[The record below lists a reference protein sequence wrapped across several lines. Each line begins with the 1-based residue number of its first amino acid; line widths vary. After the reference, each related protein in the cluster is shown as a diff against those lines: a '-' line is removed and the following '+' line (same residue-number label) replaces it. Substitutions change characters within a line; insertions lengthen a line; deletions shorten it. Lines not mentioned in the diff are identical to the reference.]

1 MRARECRQHW
11 RWRASHQC
19 STLFCVATKETWQH
33 FLSALPPSFLS
44 RLSLPNCCQ
53 PDARLVKWRLVN
65 RRLFAPSGGRRPQ
78 PRDSRPSHLAAE
90 PHRGEGRTFPIF
102 CRSAKGW
109 RQQQRPKT
117 GRCIAHFCLPLA
129 PWQQRLPRLPVL
141 TVSSSPSSS
150 PYRTVTAPHCGR
162 WRQPWPFSHFVE
174 SAFAFGILVLPF
186 GTWDFCKLNF
196 IF

>member
-1 MRARECRQHW
+1 MQTALEME
-11 RWRASHQC
+11 SIP
-19 STLFCVATKETWQH
+19 SMFNT
-33 FLSALPPSFLS
+33 FLRCHKRNLAAFSLRTPSVLPLPAVTT
-44 RLSLPNCCQ
+44 RLLPAE
-53 PDARLVKWRLVN
+53 DARPVKWRLVN

-78 PRDSRPSHLAAE
+78 PRDSRPGHLAAAE

-102 CRSAKGW
+102 CRLAKGW
-109 RQQQRPKT
+109 RRRRRPKT

-150 PYRTVTAPHCGR
+150 PYRTVTAPHRGR

-174 SAFAFGILVLPF
+174 RAFAFGILVLPF